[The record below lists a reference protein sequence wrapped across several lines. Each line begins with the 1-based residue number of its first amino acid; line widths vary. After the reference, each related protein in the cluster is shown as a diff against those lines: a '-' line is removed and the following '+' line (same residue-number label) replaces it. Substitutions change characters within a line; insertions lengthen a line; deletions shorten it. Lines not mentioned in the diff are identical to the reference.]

1 MNDERTD
8 RTERAGRRVLVA
20 YATRHGATQEIAERI
35 ADRLALT
42 GLEVD
47 CLSVREDP
55 IVSSYDAFVIGSAVY
70 IGQWEKEA
78 LAFVEADRE
87 QLAERPVWLFS
98 SGPLG
103 HDPLTERGEEKIAT
117 AVSAPVLQQLTDE
130 LHPRE
135 HRVFF
140 GALRPDRLGIG
151 PKVMRLLPAGRKLL
165 EEGDF
170 RDWKVIDAWA
180 DEIGGALA
188 PERVPE
194 PATTG

>member
-1 MNDERTD
+1 MNDERT
-8 RTERAGRRVLVA
+8 ERRGRRVLVA

-78 LAFVEADRE
+78 LAFVDADRE

-103 HDPLTERGEEKIAT
+103 RDPLTERGEEKIAT
-117 AVSAPVLQQLTDE
+117 AVSAPVLQQLTEE

-170 RDWKVIDAWA
+170 RDWKAIDAWA
-180 DEIGGALA
+180 DEIGRALA
-188 PERVPE
+188 PQRMPE